1 MLHFTSVNLHSFISR
16 PVLTSSWFYDF
27 SWDIFSG
34 SRFPSILDMYYFW
47 NSETYTLTECEERTL
62 NQLIYEG
69 LPPRIPVDHVK
80 REVRKRQL
88 RFRVSYPPE
97 FHHLFTESDS
107 DWVSSF
113 TLVIQYTFLLYD
125 IMELKFSTN
134 KHV

>member
-1 MLHFTSVNLHSFISR
+1 MLHFTSVNLHPFISR
-16 PVLTSSWFYDF
+16 TVLAYSWFYNF

-34 SRFPSILDMYYFW
+34 SRVPRIGYVLF
-47 NSETYTLTECEERTL
+47 SELWYLYTHWMWREDIEPTL
-62 NQLIYEG
+62 LQ
-69 LPPRIPVDHVK
+69 PRIPVDHVK
-80 REVRKRQL
+80 MEVRKRLL
-88 RFRVSYPPE
+88 RFCVSYPPE

-107 DWVSSF
+107 GWASSF